1 MDLMWAVE
9 KHFLNFSKIVLNGDG
24 IWVHSEYNSP
34 VNFGEFLENLNILF
48 NCSCDDLV
56 HEWKDKQMKEI
67 VRHLRLML
75 MESKVER
82 VYDGWIVKN
91 KDGVQYEPRDYINF
105 SMTKDYGFEMNYD
118 EWFLNQQILIT
129 EKDIH
134 L

>member
-9 KHFLNFSKIVLNGDG
+9 RHFLNFSEIVFNSSG

-34 VNFGEFLENLNILF
+34 VRFDEYLENLNILF
-48 NCSCDDLV
+48 NCRCDDLV
-56 HEWKDKQMKEI
+56 NEWKVEQMKKI
-67 VRHLRLML
+67 ARHLRVML

-82 VYDGWIVKN
+82 VYDGWIVKD
-91 KDGVQYEPRDYINF
+91 KDGFQYEPRYYFNF
-105 SMTKDYGFEMNYD
+105 PLKEYGFDMNYD

-129 EKDIH
+129 EKDIN